1 MDTLKWLRPRQI
13 SMKSSLVGFTQ
24 INKDGVLETEIDN
37 LVGMETADFRRISY
51 GDILENRWFLNAA
64 SLVAQEQ
71 RQLNLVTCSQEPSL
85 VSCRKQGL
93 YVFRF
98 FKSEDPYF
106 VIIDDR
112 LPTIELQSG

>member
-1 MDTLKWLRPRQI
+1 MKKLKWLRPRQM
-13 SMKSSLVGFTQ
+13 SMKSDLVGFTM
-24 INKDGVLETEIDN
+24 INKEGTVEAELDN
-37 LVGMETADFRRISY
+37 LLGFELADFRRIMY
-51 GDILENRWFLNAA
+51 GDILENRWLLNAA

-71 RQLNLVTCSQEPSL
+71 RQLDIVTCSQEPEL
-85 VSCRKQGL
+85 VAARKKGL

-112 LPTIELQSG
+112 IPTIEL